1 MKTTGRSWRADQ
13 QSQRSSKKQPS
24 ANRAEGDHSQHSYA
38 LGLDCLGLQQP
49 TGRNMNRDEIL
60 RREHLAYHGWQDR
73 PDDDLPNRPEPDDLS
88 SPQARRAWQQAE
100 SVACSR

>member
-1 MKTTGRSWRADQ
+1 
-13 QSQRSSKKQPS
+13 
-24 ANRAEGDHSQHSYA
+24 
-38 LGLDCLGLQQP
+38 
-49 TGRNMNRDEIL
+49 MNRDEIL